1 MAGAAGLHDPRD
13 FLPYHFMTR
22 KSDGQMAEGQ
32 EANPYLPEGFLLD
45 DDGGDFGYRSRWNR
59 AKAESFAAVPL

>member
-1 MAGAAGLHDPRD
+1 
-13 FLPYHFMTR
+13 MT
-22 KSDGQMAEGQ
+22 EGQ